1 MAISQHLRSVHTH
14 GDNNNIPIPPHLDSL
29 TNSTTSFGAKSIPGG
44 FINGKV
50 NVNGNV
56 NFNTQ
61 RQGQGQGQ
69 SAASS
74 FEGDWRMVVV
84 VGVVLGLVGEC
95 EMENGF
101 AFCGLVTG
109 MDGYRWFGG
118 LVWCW
123 V

>member
-56 NFNTQ
+56 NGNVNFNTQ

-84 VGVVLGLVGEC
+84 VGVVLGLVG
-95 EMENGF
+95 
-101 AFCGLVTG
+101 
-109 MDGYRWFGG
+109 
-118 LVWCW
+118 
-123 V
+123 